1 MKKEIPVDGEFRID
15 ALAAKMPVEPR
26 ADFSRR
32 VFEALAEEIAEE
44 CPRVRRR
51 ISLPA

>member
-26 ADFSRR
+26 ADFSRGNACSR
-32 VFEALAEEIAEE
+32 EKILAET
-44 CPRVRRR
+44 RKR
-51 ISLPA
+51 